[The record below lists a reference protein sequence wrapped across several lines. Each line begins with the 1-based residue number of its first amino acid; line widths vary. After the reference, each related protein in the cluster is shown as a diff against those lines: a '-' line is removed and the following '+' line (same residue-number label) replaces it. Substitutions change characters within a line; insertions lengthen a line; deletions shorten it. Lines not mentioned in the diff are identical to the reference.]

1 MRINDLVGET
11 TEYDKKLKV
20 ELRKPKSWC
29 KSISA
34 FANTLGGAL
43 IFGVS
48 DENEIIG
55 LDNPVKDAEKISEII
70 KTKLNPIPEFK
81 MSFRKVEDN
90 ILIILEVFKGDETP
104 YYYYNDDGSLEAYI
118 RIGNESVK
126 ASPTELQRLVLR
138 GRNKSYDSHKSMYKI
153 RDYSF
158 SKLRERYKKW
168 TGYSFDEKNLISFGL
183 ADEEGYLTIAGSL
196 IVDDSPVHHSRL
208 FCTRWNGLNK
218 SSGVLDALDEAE
230 YEGSVISLIE
240 NGEAF
245 IKRNAK
251 MMWRKTANSRE
262 EMPDYVERSY
272 HEALVNAIA
281 HRDYLIYGSE
291 VHIDIYDD
299 RMEIYSPGGMPDGSI
314 IQDRDP
320 LTVPSTRRNP
330 VLADIFNRLGYME
343 RKGSGFA
350 KIIDN
355 YAFQINYKEDKK
367 PYFRSDRYQFTVIMP
382 NLNYSDKKED
392 SLNDQNRTDDTIN
405 VQKGADDI
413 INDTLN
419 VQKGADDII
428 NDTINIQKDA
438 GDIINDQDGTEVGT
452 NHKINTQDGTDNII
466 NHQSDVKDEIE
477 ITMEEIKILEIMKN
491 KPDITIKQL
500 TVILSGIS
508 NRTITRNIVI
518 LKKKGLL
525 ERVGSRKKGYWKVK
539 R

>member
-1 MRINDLVGET
+1 MV
-11 TEYDKKLKV
+11 
-20 ELRKPKSWC
+20 
-29 KSISA
+29 A
-34 FANTLGGAL
+34 
-43 IFGVS
+43 
-48 DENEIIG
+48 G
-55 LDNPVKDAEKISEII
+55 L
-70 KTKLNPIPEFK
+70 L
-81 MSFRKVEDN
+81 
-90 ILIILEVFKGDETP
+90 
-104 YYYYNDDGSLEAYI
+104 
-118 RIGNESVK
+118 GNESSDSNRFTLVTPK
-126 ASPTELQRLVLR
+126 SENDVRLQATLGNRNPT
-138 GRNKSYDSHKSMYKI
+138 
-153 RDYSF
+153 
-158 SKLRERYKKW
+158 
-168 TGYSFDEKNLISFGL
+168 GL
-183 ADEEGYLTIAGSL
+183 
-196 IVDDSPVHHSRL
+196 PV
-208 FCTRWNGLNK
+208 
-218 SSGVLDALDEAE
+218 GVV
-230 YEGSVISLIE
+230 SSLIE

-281 HRDYLIYGSE
+281 HRDYLIYSSE

-419 VQKGADDII
+419 VQNGASDII
-428 NDTINIQKDA
+428 NDTINIQKGA
-438 GDIINDQDGTEVGT
+438 GDIINDQDGT

-477 ITMEEIKILEIMKN
+477 INMEEIKILEIMKN

-539 R
+539 H

>member
-1 MRINDLVGET
+1 M
-11 TEYDKKLKV
+11 
-20 ELRKPKSWC
+20 
-29 KSISA
+29 
-34 FANTLGGAL
+34 
-43 IFGVS
+43 
-48 DENEIIG
+48 
-55 LDNPVKDAEKISEII
+55 VK
-70 KTKLNPIPEFK
+70 
-81 MSFRKVEDN
+81 
-90 ILIILEVFKGDETP
+90 
-104 YYYYNDDGSLEAYI
+104 
-118 RIGNESVK
+118 
-126 ASPTELQRLVLR
+126 
-138 GRNKSYDSHKSMYKI
+138 
-153 RDYSF
+153 
-158 SKLRERYKKW
+158 
-168 TGYSFDEKNLISFGL
+168 ISFGL
-183 ADEEGYLTIAGSL
+183 VNERCELTNAGALLADE
-196 IVDDSPVHHSRL
+196 SPIRCSRL

-314 IQDRDP
+314 IQYRDP

-405 VQKGADDI
+405 VQNGANDI

-419 VQKGADDII
+419 VQNGASDII
-428 NDTINIQKDA
+428 NDTINIQRGA
-438 GDIINDQDGTEVGT
+438 GDIIND
-452 NHKINTQDGTDNII
+452 QDGTDNII

-477 ITMEEIKILEIMKN
+477 LTMEEIKILEIMKN

-518 LKKKGLL
+518 IKKKGLL
-525 ERVGSRKKGYWKVK
+525 ERVGSW
-539 R
+539 

>member
-104 YYYYNDDGSLEAYI
+104 YYYYNDGSLEAYI

-138 GRNKSYDSHKSMYKI
+138 GRNKSYDSQKSMYKI

-230 YEGSVISLIE
+230 YEGSVI
-240 NGEAF
+240 
-245 IKRNAK
+245 
-251 MMWRKTANSRE
+251 
-262 EMPDYVERSY
+262 
-272 HEALVNAIA
+272 
-281 HRDYLIYGSE
+281 
-291 VHIDIYDD
+291 
-299 RMEIYSPGGMPDGSI
+299 
-314 IQDRDP
+314 
-320 LTVPSTRRNP
+320 
-330 VLADIFNRLGYME
+330 
-343 RKGSGFA
+343 
-350 KIIDN
+350 
-355 YAFQINYKEDKK
+355 
-367 PYFRSDRYQFTVIMP
+367 MP
-382 NLNYSDKKED
+382 NLNYCDKKED

-413 INDTLN
+413 INDT
-419 VQKGADDII
+419 
-428 NDTINIQKDA
+428 INIQKGA
-438 GDIINDQDGTEVGT
+438 GDIINDQDGT

-466 NHQSDVKDEIE
+466 NHQSHVKDEIE
-477 ITMEEIKILEIMKN
+477 LTMEEIKILEIMKN

-518 LKKKGLL
+518 LKKKRLL

>member
-1 MRINDLVGET
+1 M
-11 TEYDKKLKV
+11 
-20 ELRKPKSWC
+20 
-29 KSISA
+29 
-34 FANTLGGAL
+34 
-43 IFGVS
+43 
-48 DENEIIG
+48 
-55 LDNPVKDAEKISEII
+55 
-70 KTKLNPIPEFK
+70 
-81 MSFRKVEDN
+81 
-90 ILIILEVFKGDETP
+90 
-104 YYYYNDDGSLEAYI
+104 
-118 RIGNESVK
+118 
-126 ASPTELQRLVLR
+126 
-138 GRNKSYDSHKSMYKI
+138 
-153 RDYSF
+153 
-158 SKLRERYKKW
+158 
-168 TGYSFDEKNLISFGL
+168 
-183 ADEEGYLTIAGSL
+183 
-196 IVDDSPVHHSRL
+196 
-208 FCTRWNGLNK
+208 
-218 SSGVLDALDEAE
+218 
-230 YEGSVISLIE
+230 
-240 NGEAF
+240 
-245 IKRNAK
+245 
-251 MMWRKTANSRE
+251 
-262 EMPDYVERSY
+262 
-272 HEALVNAIA
+272 
-281 HRDYLIYGSE
+281 
-291 VHIDIYDD
+291 HIDIYDD

-343 RKGSGFA
+343 RKGSEFA

-419 VQKGADDII
+419 VQKGASDII
-428 NDTINIQKDA
+428 NDTINIQKGA